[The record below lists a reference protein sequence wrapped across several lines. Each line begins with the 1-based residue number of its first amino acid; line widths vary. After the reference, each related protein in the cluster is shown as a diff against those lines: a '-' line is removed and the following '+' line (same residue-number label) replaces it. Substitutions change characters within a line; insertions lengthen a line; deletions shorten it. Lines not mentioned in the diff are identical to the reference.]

1 LLTTQHR
8 LQELNR
14 VSTKNNPPIGTQFLH
29 LSSFAKRKTVNDE
42 VATNFLNTNAM
53 HIQVINYQKTFN
65 LGNYSSERIGVEIA
79 INAGENAK
87 EALETAKKLVEE
99 FHTEN
104 INQSQEPKP
113 VYEETVQVIK
123 TQSPKTITEKT
134 KVFIDACKTPEEL
147 KAWELMVYSYPELEE
162 YYDKKLKSL
171 LKK

>member
-1 LLTTQHR
+1 
-8 LQELNR
+8 
-14 VSTKNNPPIGTQFLH
+14 
-29 LSSFAKRKTVNDE
+29 
-42 VATNFLNTNAM
+42 M

-79 INAGENAK
+79 VNAGEDAK

-99 FHTEN
+99 FHKEN
-104 INQSQEPKP
+104 TNQSPTPQP
-113 VYEETVQVIK
+113 VYEEPIQIIK
-123 TQSPKTITEKT
+123 TQSPKTVAEKT

-147 KAWELMVYSYPELEE
+147 KAWELMCKNKPELEE